1 MEIPRE
7 KECTLWIV
15 NETILFRLC
24 INPSQRNGT
33 KSESM
38 DRLKTSTHKFS
49 CIENKGTSF
58 LTHAGSTWNRW
69 DGNWRGGI
77 FLLGKLLI
85 VGEVA

>member
-1 MEIPRE
+1 M
-7 KECTLWIV
+7 KQSSFDFVLHQ
-15 NETILFRLC
+15 
-24 INPSQRNGT
+24 SQRNGT

-77 FLLGKLLI
+77 FTGQIAYSRRSSLNFTGN
-85 VGEVA
+85 EYT